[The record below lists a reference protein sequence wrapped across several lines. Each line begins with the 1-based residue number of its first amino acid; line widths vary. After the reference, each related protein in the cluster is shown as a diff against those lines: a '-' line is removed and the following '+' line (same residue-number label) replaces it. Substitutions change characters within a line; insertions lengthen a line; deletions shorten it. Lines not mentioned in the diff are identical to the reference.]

1 MKIKLG
7 IIIVLFATLGFIT
20 GLFTTK
26 IYLIK
31 SSNQTAS
38 IISATN
44 SLIDNTETKKQPDET
59 KLFFVGDIMLDRA
72 VRTSVVK
79 NFNNDYS
86 ALFKNLSELKEADI
100 LFGNLEGNISDI
112 GNNVGSKYSFR
123 MDPVVLPA
131 IKDAGFDI
139 VSFANNHVGDWNIPA
154 FKDTIIRLSN
164 IGILKTG
171 AGSTKYEA
179 GTPTIIDKNGIKFG
193 FLGFSDV
200 GPDWISATDE
210 KPGILLASDPR
221 LPEIIKSAKSR
232 SDVLIVSFH
241 WGEEYKKI
249 HNNRQELLAHT
260 AIDNGADIVVGHH
273 PHVIQDIESYRDRPI
288 VYSLGN
294 FIFDQY
300 FSKDTMQ
307 GMLFSVNF
315 SGKNIKET
323 SSKIITLNKKYQ
335 PEGIFSN
342 EQEAMEARLCP
353 KPDKKYDDYTY
364 LDVGQ
369 KVAIPDKTYVP
380 SDLVLLDKSIT
391 TVPTCL
397 KKDASDAIST
407 MILAAKMDGYD
418 IKVSSGFRSYAT
430 QKAILENNIKNGNKN
445 AHRLI
450 AKPGYSEHQLGVAV
464 DLTGA
469 SIKNISAATKFKDSV
484 EDKWLEIHAS
494 EYGFV
499 ESYPEDK
506 EDVTGYM
513 NEDWHYRYV
522 GIENAK
528 EIIAN
533 EQTINEFLKAKK
545 DKEAGEVQN
554 KTTQ

>member
-7 IIIVLFATLGFIT
+7 IFIVIFATLGFVA

-26 IYLIK
+26 LYLIK

-38 IISATN
+38 VMLTT
-44 SLIDNTETKKQPDET
+44 DQPSEKYPPEKPLKET
-59 KLFFVGDIMLDRA
+59 KLFFVGDMMLDRA
-72 VRTSVVK
+72 VRTSVIK
-79 NFNNDYS
+79 NFNNDYNS
-86 ALFKNLSELKEADI
+86 LFLNLSELKEADI
-100 LFGNLEGNISDI
+100 LFTNLEGDVSDI

-123 MDPVVLPA
+123 MDPLVLPA
-131 IKDAGFDI
+131 IKEAGFDI
-139 VSFANNHVGDWNIPA
+139 VSFANNHVGDWNVPA
-154 FKDTIIRLSN
+154 FKDTLSRLSN

-171 AGSTKYEA
+171 AGFTKYEA
-179 GTPTIIDKNGIKFG
+179 ETPTIIEKNDIKFG

-200 GPDWISATDE
+200 GPNWIAATNE
-210 KPGILLASDPR
+210 SPGILLASNPR
-221 LPEIIKSAKSR
+221 LPEIIKKAKSK

-249 HNNRQELLAHT
+249 HNKRQELLAHK
-260 AIDNGADIVVGHH
+260 AIDSGADMVIGHH
-273 PHVIQDIESYRDRPI
+273 PHVIQDIETYRDRPI

-307 GMLFSVNF
+307 GMLFGATF
-315 SGKNIKET
+315 LGKDIKET
-323 SSKIITLNKKYQ
+323 SRRIITLNKKFQ
-335 PEGIFSN
+335 PEGIFNN
-342 EQEAMEARLCP
+342 EKEAMKSKFCP
-353 KPDKKYDDYTY
+353 KPEKEYEDYSY

-369 KVAIPDKTYVP
+369 KIAIPDKTYIP
-380 SDLVLLDKSIT
+380 ADLVLLDESIT

-397 KKDASDAIST
+397 KKDVSDAISA
-407 MILAAKMDGYD
+407 MILAAKTDGYD

-445 AHRLI
+445 AHKLI

-469 SIKNISAATKFKDSV
+469 SIKNISATTKFKDSI
-484 EDKWLEIHAS
+484 EDKWLESHAN

-499 ESYPEDK
+499 QSYPEDK
-506 EDVTGYM
+506 EEITGYM

-528 EIIAN
+528 EIIDSN
-533 EQTINEFLKAKK
+533 QTINEFLKAKK
-545 DKEAGEVQN
+545 NTQAIEIQN